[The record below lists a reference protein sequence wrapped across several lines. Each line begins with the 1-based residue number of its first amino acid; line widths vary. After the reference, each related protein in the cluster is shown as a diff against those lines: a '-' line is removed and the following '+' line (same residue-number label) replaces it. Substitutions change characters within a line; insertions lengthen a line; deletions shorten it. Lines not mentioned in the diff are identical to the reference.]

1 MKGELKTPNR
11 PNNNSAQ
18 RWRVGEGWRDEEQGK
33 VYESC
38 SLRDEDK
45 ELERRKFMGICELG
59 QEYVL
64 KKKKTLERVEEG
76 GTRGF
81 ISIPS
86 AMGDE

>member
-1 MKGELKTPNR
+1 M
-11 PNNNSAQ
+11 SHAH
-18 RWRVGEGWRDEEQGK
+18 
-33 VYESC
+33 
-38 SLRDEDK
+38 RDEDK

-64 KKKKTLERVEEG
+64 KRKKTLERVEEG